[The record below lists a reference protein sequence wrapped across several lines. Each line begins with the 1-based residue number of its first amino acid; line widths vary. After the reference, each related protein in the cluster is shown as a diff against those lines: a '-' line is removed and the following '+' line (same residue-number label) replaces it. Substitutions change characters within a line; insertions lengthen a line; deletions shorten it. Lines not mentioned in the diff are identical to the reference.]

1 MVSQNQLCNL
11 GCSSHRQGWEGRD
24 PGGVCHSGDFHP
36 PPFPA
41 PRTSWAPASPCSV
54 VLPATDVSRC
64 CVAIFPELKQFFL
77 QEDSKGLRL
86 SIHKAYRLR
95 ILENP
100 QSPTVIEAL
109 KELLGEESSSSLTL
123 PGGDPS
129 TCPVCPAQHA
139 GCCGDAG
146 LVSLHSHYGGL
157 LWWTVFKPSMFL

>member
-11 GCSSHRQGWEGRD
+11 GCSCHRQGWEGRD

-77 QEDSKGLRL
+77 PEDSEGLRL

-100 QSPTVIEAL
+100 QSPKVIEAL
-109 KELLGEESSSSLTL
+109 KELLGEESPPRASLYLEETLLFVQLSMQGAVGMQVWWVFTYTMVDFCDELSSSH
-123 PGGDPS
+123 PCS
-129 TCPVCPAQHA
+129 C
-139 GCCGDAG
+139 
-146 LVSLHSHYGGL
+146 
-157 LWWTVFKPSMFL
+157 K